1 MLKQYSV
8 SGAGRDR
15 YQQTTQFQIN
25 NSFFVTF
32 YPFNENIK
40 KKCKYFSHPAARKTI
55 ELGRGR
61 GKKGFL

>member
-8 SGAGRDR
+8 SSGAGCDR

-32 YPFNENIK
+32 YPLNENK
-40 KKCKYFSHPAARKTI
+40 KKLANIFRILQPGN
-55 ELGRGR
+55 L
-61 GKKGFL
+61 